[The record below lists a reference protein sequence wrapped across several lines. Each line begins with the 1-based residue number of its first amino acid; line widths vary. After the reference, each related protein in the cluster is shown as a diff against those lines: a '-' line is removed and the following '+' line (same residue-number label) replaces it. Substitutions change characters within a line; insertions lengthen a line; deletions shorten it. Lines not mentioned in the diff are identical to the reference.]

1 MGYIDLHVHAIPGLD
16 DGVKDDLEALKLLES
31 AVKSHVEV
39 MVLATHKEPNGRFDH
54 DSATVL
60 KAAKQLKKLASTHK
74 LPIRLLVS
82 EELRIKTD
90 TIDVI
95 RQGTYLGLEGTDYV
109 QIELTRTNAQ
119 SKLVD
124 QAIAELKAQGKKIII
139 VHPERYFDDV
149 REGVEYVKRWVEA
162 GCVMELNR
170 TSLLNLHGEMAHKLS
185 HKLLKVGLAHVV
197 ASDAHQGEGVRV
209 CRLDDV
215 ESSLIKNYSVH
226 LADMLL
232 KVNPQRIL
240 DNEDPLPINKPKRRL
255 FHLFIR
261 KEKA

>member
-31 AVKSHVEV
+31 AVKSHIDVV
-39 MVLATHKEPNGRFDH
+39 VLAPHKEPNGRFDY
-54 DSATVL
+54 DNATVL
-60 KAAKQLKKLASTHK
+60 KAAKRLKKLASTHK

-90 TIDVI
+90 TIRVI
-95 RQGTYLGLEGTDYV
+95 RDGAYLSLEGTDYV

-149 REGVEYVKRWVEA
+149 REGIEFIKGWVEA
-162 GCVMELNR
+162 GCVLELNR
-170 TSLLNLHGEMAHKLS
+170 TSLLNQHGEMAYKLS
-185 HKLLKVGLAHVV
+185 HKLLKIGLAHVV
-197 ASDAHQGEGVRV
+197 ASDAHQGEGIRV

-215 ESSLIKNYSVH
+215 ETSLIKNYGAHV
-226 LADMLL
+226 AEMVL
-232 KVNPQRIL
+232 KTNPQRIL
-240 DNEDPLPINKPKRRL
+240 DNEAPLAITKPKRRL
-255 FHLFIR
+255 FRWFTR